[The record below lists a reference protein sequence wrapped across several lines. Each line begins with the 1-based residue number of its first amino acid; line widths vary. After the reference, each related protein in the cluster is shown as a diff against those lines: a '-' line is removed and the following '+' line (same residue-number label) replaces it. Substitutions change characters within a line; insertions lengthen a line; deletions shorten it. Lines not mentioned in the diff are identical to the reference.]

1 MKPCFAENCIESK
14 GCWRTRLMRADNLLA
29 RQDRKF
35 LLRTDSSD
43 ETEIY
48 LNLARRLRT
57 TGPNQLWIAGVTYI
71 RLREEFVYLA
81 VILDAYS
88 RRVVGWALDRTL
100 RARLSLCALEQAI
113 MSREPPAD
121 VVHHSDRGVQYA
133 SGDYVRMLRDH
144 GMMPSMSPLKREEIY
159 ANEYR
164 DLGHLL
170 ENIEA
175 FIDRYY
181 KRVRL
186 HSALGY
192 RSPEEFER
200 EFGSRNAEAGF
211 AGPVLKFLDQS
222 STSRRM
228 RERSAPAERTGS
240 NLR

>member
-1 MKPCFAENCIESK
+1 
-14 GCWRTRLMRADNLLA
+14 
-29 RQDRKF
+29 
-35 LLRTDSSD
+35 
-43 ETEIY
+43 
-48 LNLARRLRT
+48 
-57 TGPNQLWIAGVTYI
+57 
-71 RLREEFVYLA
+71 
-81 VILDAYS
+81 
-88 RRVVGWALDRTL
+88 
-100 RARLSLCALEQAI
+100 LEQAI

-144 GMMPSMSPLKREEIY
+144 GMMPSMSRPGNAYDNATCENFIKTLKREEIY